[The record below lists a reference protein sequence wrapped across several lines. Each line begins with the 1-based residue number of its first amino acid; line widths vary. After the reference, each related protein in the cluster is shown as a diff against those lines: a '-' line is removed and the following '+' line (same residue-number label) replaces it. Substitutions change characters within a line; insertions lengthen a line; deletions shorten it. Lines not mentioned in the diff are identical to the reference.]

1 MTALPPDALP
11 GALPSTEA
19 PRALPAAQRP
29 RRHKTARVVAAL
41 MLREMATTYGRS
53 PGGYVWAVLEPVGA
67 IALLTLVFSLAL
79 RSPSLGD
86 SFPLFYATG
95 YLPFSLYMGL
105 SQKIASSIRYS
116 KALLAYPAVT
126 FADAILARFA
136 LNVMTQTMVFCIVI
150 AGIAVIDDLRLTV
163 DVPTALLALAL
174 AALLGLGVGV
184 INCFASSMVPA
195 WENVWAIAMRP
206 AFLLSGIFFIYEDL
220 SERFREIIWWNPLF
234 HVTGLMRRAF
244 YPTYDAKYVSVSY
257 VLAVGTLCL
266 FFGLLLLGRYHRDIL
281 TNR

>member
-1 MTALPPDALP
+1 MTALPPHALP
-11 GALPSTEA
+11 GA
-19 PRALPAAQRP
+19 PRARPPAQRP
-29 RRHKTARVVAAL
+29 RRHKTPRVVAAL

-86 SFPLFYATG
+86 NFPLFYATG

-126 FADAILARFA
+126 FADALVARFT
-136 LNVMTQTMVFCIVI
+136 LNVITQMMVFSLVI
-150 AGIAVIDDLRLTV
+150 AGIAVAYDLRLSIE
-163 DVPTALLALAL
+163 VPTAVLALAM
-174 AALLGLGVGV
+174 AALLGFGVGSL
-184 INCFASSMVPA
+184 NCFISSMVPV
-195 WENVWAIAMRP
+195 WESVWAIAMRP
-206 AFLLSGIFFIYEDL
+206 VFLLSGIFFLYEDL
-220 SERFREIIWWNPLF
+220 PESFREVVWWNPLF
-234 HVTGLMRRAF
+234 QITGLMRSAF
-244 YPTYDAKYVSVSY
+244 YPTYDAAYVSVAY
-257 VLAVGTLCL
+257 VLGIGATCL

-281 TNR
+281 SNR